1 MVEVLNGGMDGGVE
15 MLDITE
21 GALGQVVPLQVAPG
35 ALDVVQLG
43 GVPGQPLDREPG
55 SRGERLGAG
64 PAGVDRAVIE
74 HQHHGPARPRRLWP
88 VVAVEAGEKISEVAR
103 ALGSTGD
110 HDEFAAGMIEYA
122 QQSRLLACARAP
134 RWQISAALGPAMS
147 QIGMG
152 QSFKLVAEQEAD
164 VASRGLLLQEP
175 EPQTGTVDRAG
186 VLPAFEAMARPA
198 PAIAPF
204 RSTTLRWP
212 GEIVSP
218 LRTSISRASG
228 VQRPSG
234 PSAAGLLSTSRATA
248 SAASRLC
255 GVRPGRG
262 RERSA
267 ATPPVPPPLASA
279 APAPPVRPGAGP
291 ITALL
296 SPASDHSTARAR
308 SASARKPERLSRSSS
323 ARPASFTI
331 NAHRRP
337 MGTVLLACSS
347 AEPAL
352 VRVHLK
358 SCLANPG
365 LGGNRMSRY
374 LEAAALASASM
385 LALMTASMAPGGCST
400 NA

>member
-1 MVEVLNGGMDGGVE
+1 MSFSS
-15 MLDITE
+15 
-21 GALGQVVPLQVAPG
+21 GAYLGSHSS
-35 ALDVVQLG
+35 
-43 GVPGQPLDREPG
+43 REPG

-122 QQSRLLACARAP
+122 QQSPPPGLPGRLDP
-134 RWQISAALGPAMS
+134 QISAALGPAMS

-175 EPQTGTVDRAG
+175 EPQAGTVDRAG

-218 LRTSISRASG
+218 LRTSISRASRVS
-228 VQRPSG
+228 VQSG

-267 ATPPVPPPLASA
+267 ATPPRATAARQRRTCSA
-279 APAPPVRPGAGP
+279 RTPRRWP

-337 MGTVLLACSS
+337 MDRPARLLFSRTCACARSS
-347 AEPAL
+347 QELLSIRSVPNVSSRPVKAEPA
-352 VRVHLK
+352 
-358 SCLANPG
+358 
-365 LGGNRMSRY
+365 
-374 LEAAALASASM
+374 SAGH
-385 LALMTASMAPGGCST
+385 AD
-400 NA
+400 